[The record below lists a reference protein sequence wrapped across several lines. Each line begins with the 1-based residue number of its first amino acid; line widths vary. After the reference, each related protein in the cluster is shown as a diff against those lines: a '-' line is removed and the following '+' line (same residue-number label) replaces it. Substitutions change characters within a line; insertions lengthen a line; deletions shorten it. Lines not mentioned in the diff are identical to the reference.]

1 MRLLAELKRRNV
13 IRMGG
18 LYIVGAWLIIQVAET
33 LLPIFETPGW
43 VLKALV
49 VLLAIGFLP
58 ALVFSWIYEL
68 TPDGLKRDVGVTT
81 DPALAATTGK
91 RMDWLILAGLAA
103 VILVVAADRWWPRAD
118 MVTGQDATT
127 AQTPAATPGSETP
140 TAAAALGIA
149 VLPFDNFSPDP
160 DNAYFASG
168 VYEEVLTKLARIGE
182 LRVISRTS
190 MERIAEEKL
199 EVGAIGARLG
209 VSHVLEGS
217 VRRAGDQI
225 RVTVQLI
232 ETATDAHLWA
242 ESYDRNLDDV
252 FAIQSEIALAIA
264 EQLKLSLSAQ
274 LQADLGERPTHNQ
287 AAYELYLKAL
297 DNNKTWRFADG
308 FRDAIDLLEPAV
320 RLDPEFL
327 AAQVMLAEAYGR
339 MYWLRSDPDGRY
351 LTQARQQVAR
361 IGERWPDR
369 AETELARGQLSYN
382 VDRDYVR
389 ALQHLESARLRLPN
403 EPAVLRGITASLKRL
418 DRQEESLDAARA
430 ALVADPESPIA
441 HGNVLQALINTGR
454 FAEGLAFAELA
465 ERKFPDGLTLAYTVA
480 RVKALHDQD
489 LEPLLAL
496 GRRAGG
502 ISSIN
507 ASLEVALT
515 RFLRDDVDGA
525 VNALEQGRVALD
537 TLGARSAAAS
547 AELLRLAGR
556 ADKADALAQRAY
568 AELHRVNDFYSA
580 SVWQASLA
588 WLAAQAGDREAA
600 LDWQARAN
608 ANLPA
613 ALEEREWIAERLSG
627 AQRALG
633 DAEAGWQLLAPFAGK
648 GERLLHA
655 HLTLFRPY
663 YDRVFGES
671 PSYRAYMAGIEA
683 QH

>member
-1 MRLLAELKRRNV
+1 
-13 IRMGG
+13 MGG
-18 LYIVGAWLIIQVAET
+18 LYLVGAWLLIQIAET
-33 LLPIFETPGW
+33 LLPIFQTPDW
-43 VLKALV
+43 VLQALV
-49 VLLAIGFLP
+49 VLLALGLLP
-58 ALVFSWIYEL
+58 ALMFSWVYEL
-68 TPDGLKRDVGVTT
+68 TPDGLKRDDGATT
-81 DPALAATTGK
+81 NPALAATTGK
-91 RMDWLILAGLAA
+91 RMDRLILAGLAA
-103 VILVVAADRWWPRAD
+103 VILVVAADRLWPRAD
-118 MVTGQDATT
+118 MATGQDAST
-127 AQTPAATPGSETP
+127 AQAPAAAVERATAPVSEVPVAT
-140 TAAAALGIA
+140 AALGIA

-232 ETATDAHLWA
+232 EAATDAHLWA
-242 ESYDRNLDDV
+242 ESYDRDLDDV
-252 FAIQSEIALAIA
+252 FAIQTEIALAIA

-274 LQADLGERPTHNQ
+274 LQTDLGERPTQNQ

-297 DNNKTWRFADG
+297 ANNKTWRFADG
-308 FRDAIDLLEPAV
+308 FRDTIDLLEPAV

-351 LTQARQQVAR
+351 LAQARQRVAH
-361 IGERWPDR
+361 IGEHWPDR

-403 EPAVLRGITASLKRL
+403 DPAVLRGITASLKRL

-441 HGNVLQALINTGR
+441 HGNVLQALINTRR
-454 FAEGLAFAELA
+454 FAEGVAFAELA
-465 ERKFPDGLTLAYTVA
+465 ERKFQEGLTLAYTVA

-502 ISSIN
+502 ISTIN
-507 ASLEVALT
+507 ASLEVALA
-515 RFLRDDVDGA
+515 RFLREDVDGA
-525 VNALEQGRVALD
+525 VHALEQGQVALD

-556 ADKADALAQRAY
+556 SDEADALAQRAY
-568 AELHRVNDFYSA
+568 AELHRVSDLYSP
-580 SVWQASLA
+580 SIWQASLA
-588 WLAAQAGDREAA
+588 WLAAQAGDRDAA
-600 LDWQARAN
+600 LNWQAKVSAN
-608 ANLPA
+608 PPT
-613 ALEEREWIAERLSG
+613 ALEEQEWVAERLSG

-633 DAEAGWQLLAPFAGK
+633 DAEAAWRLLAPFAGK
-648 GERLLHA
+648 GERLLNA
-655 HLTLFRPY
+655 HLTLFQPY
-663 YDRVFGES
+663 YDKAFGES

-683 QH
+683 QQ